1 MKVDDELNGL
11 VMRGAEARSYKGS
24 VRGRRSSR
32 QVPAGQAYHGEGRLG
47 LTLSIGGRDAT
58 IDPHICPAGDHL
70 SLFDLQFGDPYTIHA
85 RVTPSLHVCP
95 FLHGMYQ
102 QDCRCRSVK

>member
-70 SLFDLQFGDPYTIHA
+70 SLSSICNLVIPIPYMHA
-85 RVTPSLHVCP
+85 
-95 FLHGMYQ
+95 
-102 QDCRCRSVK
+102 